1 MSQQINLYQPIFRKE
16 EIVFSAQTIAWLSL
30 GLVVLLVLWSVL
42 VGQRISSLEAE
53 LQRQQQAEQRAVEQV
68 AELQSNM
75 PPDEP
80 DASLQAEVERLDERR
95 EGLRESL
102 AALDRRMP
110 AAEIDLLGRLDAL
123 AAGIPD
129 GLWLTRLLMADQGET
144 LTVEGNALEARLVP
158 AWLDALSRVERFSG
172 MGFRQIRLAE
182 RADDQPGIRF
192 TISTTAEEEE

>member
-1 MSQQINLYQPIFRKE
+1 VSQQINLYQPIFRKE
-16 EIVFSAQTIAWLSL
+16 KIVFSAQTIAWLSM

-68 AELQSNM
+68 AELQSSM

-80 DASLQAEVERLDERR
+80 DASLQAEVERLGDRR
-95 EGLRESL
+95 DGLRESL

-110 AAEIDLLGRLDAL
+110 AAEIDLLARLDAL

-144 LTVEGNALEARLVP
+144 LTAEGNALEARLVP

-172 MGFRQIRLAE
+172 MGFRQIRLSE
-182 RADDQPGIRF
+182 RPDDQPGIRF
-192 TISTTAEEEE
+192 KISTTAGEEE